1 MHVNGTSVCVLCLC
15 VCMVHVGIF
24 IVWPCRCIDCG
35 CVWFYCLY
43 IYMYGLYVTCFCGW
57 MMRAFVCVCVVHV
70 WWMGI

>member
-43 IYMYGLYVTCFCGW
+43 IYICMGYMWPV
-57 MMRAFVCVCVVHV
+57 FVD
-70 WWMGI
+70 G